1 MTKTVGKVYL
11 VCAGP
16 GDLGLLT
23 VKAREL
29 LSFTDVLVYDHLTNS
44 KLHKWTKKD
53 CEHFD
58 VGKSSGSPALEQS
71 EIGKILVSKAEEGF
85 SVVRLMRDTPF
96 IFERCAEEISMIE
109 KAEIPYE
116 IVPGVTASFAC
127 AAYAGI
133 PLSIQESGT
142 SICYLTGHKGIQME
156 SKRMDFS
163 KFAELGGIFCINMG
177 ISKLEE
183 IVDQLETNG
192 LSKKIPVAIVN
203 HGTLAT
209 QRHIICSLG
218 TLLKEAN
225 SAKFITPSIIFIGNA
240 IGSARG
246 KSWFESRPLFGKR
259 FVVTRSNEQNG
270 ILKSKLEE
278 LGSEVIELPLIKIL
292 PTEERKQVAEV
303 LTGIA
308 TYEWVVFTS
317 SNGAREF
324 MRLFFKAFRDLRS
337 FGPMR
342 IACVGEATA
351 AIFRNYKLE
360 VELIPEVS
368 TAENLAQ
375 SLIATESLD
384 SANILVVSGNRNRE
398 VLVTMLE
405 TIGHAIVDVLSVYET
420 DFADVVNAT
429 DLNAYK
435 KSGADGII
443 FTSSSTALSYV
454 EQEEDMKL
462 DESAKRPLL
471 CSFGPETSKTL
482 RENNLSVGLE
492 SESPSVDHLIDA
504 ILKKFVFLGEA

>member
-1 MTKTVGKVYL
+1 MSKSVGKVYL
-11 VCAGP
+11 VCDGP

-29 LSFTDVLVYDHLTNS
+29 LSLTDVLVYDHLKNS
-44 KLHKWTKKD
+44 KLHKWTRED
-53 CEHFD
+53 CEHID
-58 VGKSSGSPALEQS
+58 VGKSSGSLALEQS

-85 SVVRLMRDTPF
+85 SVLRLMGDTPF
-96 IFERCAEEISMIE
+96 IFESYADEISWIE
-109 KAEIPYE
+109 KAEVAYE
-116 IVPGVTASFAC
+116 IVPSVSTSFAC

-133 PLSIQESGT
+133 PLSHQKSGS
-142 SICYLTGHKGIQME
+142 SICFLTGHEGIEME
-156 SKRMDFS
+156 SKRLDFS
-163 KFAELGGIFCINMG
+163 KFADAGGTFCINMG

-183 IVDQLETNG
+183 IVDQLETSG

-203 HGTLAT
+203 HGTLST
-209 QRHIICSLG
+209 QQHFICSLG

-225 SAKFITPSIIFIGNA
+225 SKKFITPSIIFIGNA
-240 IGSARG
+240 VEFARE

-259 FVVTRSNEQNG
+259 FVVTRSTEQNG
-270 ILKSKLEE
+270 KLKRKLED
-278 LGSEVIELPLIKIL
+278 LGSEVLELPLIKIL

-351 AIFRNYKLE
+351 AIFENYKLE

-368 TAENLAQ
+368 TAENLAH

-384 SANILVVSGNRNRE
+384 SANVLVVSGNRNRE

-420 DFADVVNAT
+420 DFADVLSAR
-429 DLNAYK
+429 DLNTYK

-462 DESAKRPLL
+462 DENAKRPLL

-482 RENNLSVGLE
+482 RENSLSVGLE
-492 SESPSVDHLIDA
+492 SESPSVDDLVDA
-504 ILKKFVFLGEA
+504 ILEKFAFFGEF